1 MQKQQSA
8 LIVFLNWVF
17 DGLTSIIL
25 MVSSAVNLQFQGWSV
40 SIS

>member
-8 LIVFLNWVF
+8 LTVFLNWVF
-17 DGLTSIIL
+17 DSLTSIIL
-25 MVSSAVNLQFQGWSV
+25 MVSGTVNLQFQGRFI

>member
-1 MQKQQSA
+1 MQEQQLA
-8 LIVFLNWVF
+8 LTVFLNWVF

-25 MVSSAVNLQFQGWSV
+25 MVSSAVNLQFQGRFI